1 MRVESQTNY
10 EERDCNKIV
19 NAFGN
24 DCKVGVANMKEI
36 ILIVNMWIVTIC
48 TYISYVPQIV
58 KIIKTKNPKIYLSQV
73 GVYGVLVL

>member
-1 MRVESQTNY
+1 
-10 EERDCNKIV
+10 
-19 NAFGN
+19 
-24 DCKVGVANMKEI
+24 MKEI